1 MARWKALFQDSS
13 NDTLLGLIALVLQKR
28 FDFGIWGLFGCL
40 HQDLSWVMS
49 KQALKGGRLE
59 PDHNGQALTAQCL
72 GSTSSNVHANKS
84 TGGLARRLSQDEIL
98 QNIAEEHTGFD
109 VTNAFH
115 VFKSNKPC
123 SQRTQVAALV
133 AKASSMPRSSAQRYC
148 RNKKRQKQEDAL
160 KEITEAPDSLKIS
173 SSVLQKFCLVFTND
187 PTDGPLELS
196 KCTPNVPHP
205 VSLSSWKVIGESGD
219 QGSIFPPDNQK
230 LPAFLKPPRQIL
242 TSDNVTQYLL
252 DVLEKLETTCNHQ
265 SRGKSR
271 YVGCD
276 EHKTNYITLGVH
288 ANRGRKGLVDSKF
301 SKLKAKEKWVILQF
315 IKQLETQLEKWIDW
329 SYSFAFENAAR
340 NGEFKLWSHKG
351 KSTHFFSS
359 VAFGRN
365 VFLQAHTDNDFGLSI
380 SVVMLVEPSNK
391 DKDEVLAQFVFSE
404 HGQVVALRHLDIIIF
419 NPLEY
424 HCVSKRATKHDIFC
438 LTCYLKTAVVGK
450 NDNTISITDNEKAIL
465 AAAKNKT
472 SH

>member
-1 MARWKALFQDSS
+1 MPTKVR
-13 NDTLLGLIALVLQKR
+13 G
-28 FDFGIWGLFGCL
+28 
-40 HQDLSWVMS
+40 
-49 KQALKGGRLE
+49 
-59 PDHNGQALTAQCL
+59 
-72 GSTSSNVHANKS
+72 
-84 TGGLARRLSQDEIL
+84 GGLARRLTQDEIL

-133 AKASSMPRSSAQRYC
+133 AKASSMPRSSAQRYR

-173 SSVLQKFCLVFTND
+173 SSILHKFCLVFTND

-219 QGSIFPPDNQK
+219 QGSIFRPDKQK
-230 LPAFLKPPRQIL
+230 LPVFLKPPRQIL
-242 TSDNVTQYLL
+242 TSDNVTQNLL

-301 SKLKAKEKWVILQF
+301 SKLKAKEKRVILQF

-329 SYSFAFENAAR
+329 SYSFAFENSAR

-351 KSTHFFSS
+351 KVHISSPLLRSDETFSFKPIQTTTLVCPFLSSCLWNQVTKTRMKFWLNLSSQNMDKLWRYDTSTSSFSI
-359 VAFGRN
+359 
-365 VFLQAHTDNDFGLSI
+365 LLSTI
-380 SVVMLVEPSNK
+380 VSPRGQPNMKS
-391 DKDEVLAQFVFSE
+391 FV
-404 HGQVVALRHLDIIIF
+404 
-419 NPLEY
+419 
-424 HCVSKRATKHDIFC
+424 
-438 LTCYLKTAVVGK
+438 
-450 NDNTISITDNEKAIL
+450 
-465 AAAKNKT
+465 
-472 SH
+472 